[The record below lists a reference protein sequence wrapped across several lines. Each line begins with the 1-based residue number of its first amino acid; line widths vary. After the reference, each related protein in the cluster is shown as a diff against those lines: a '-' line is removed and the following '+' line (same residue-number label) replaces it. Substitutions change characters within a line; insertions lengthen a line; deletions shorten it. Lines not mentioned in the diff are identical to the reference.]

1 MGPVTIKRLF
11 TKVEDAINFY
21 GSYRYKKSLTI
32 GQISI
37 IIQHKHYRYN
47 DCNNFVFLN
56 SVKTGHAHI
65 LLLQHYE
72 GDVSDLDLTFSC
84 DEDCMGRLETHE
96 LVPGG
101 KAMPVTN
108 ENKSDFYYC

>member
-1 MGPVTIKRLF
+1 M
-11 TKVEDAINFY
+11 Y
-21 GSYRYKKSLTI
+21 
-32 GQISI
+32 
-37 IIQHKHYRYN
+37 
-47 DCNNFVFLN
+47 
-56 SVKTGHAHI
+56 I

-72 GDVSDLDLTFSC
+72 GDVGDLDLTFSC

>member
-1 MGPVTIKRLF
+1 MEATGIG
-11 TKVEDAINFY
+11 KVSLLVKSRS
-21 GSYRYKKSLTI
+21 SYN
-32 GQISI
+32 ISI
-37 IIQHKHYRYN
+37 KMIESVI
-47 DCNNFVFLN
+47 LN
-56 SVKTGHAHI
+56 SVKTRTCTYI
-65 LLLQHYE
+65 LLLQHYD
-72 GDVSDLDLTFSC
+72 GDVGDLDLTFSC

>member
-1 MGPVTIKRLF
+1 MEATGIG
-11 TKVEDAINFY
+11 KVSLLVKSRS
-21 GSYRYKKSLTI
+21 SYN
-32 GQISI
+32 ISI
-37 IIQHKHYRYN
+37 KMIESVI
-47 DCNNFVFLN
+47 LN